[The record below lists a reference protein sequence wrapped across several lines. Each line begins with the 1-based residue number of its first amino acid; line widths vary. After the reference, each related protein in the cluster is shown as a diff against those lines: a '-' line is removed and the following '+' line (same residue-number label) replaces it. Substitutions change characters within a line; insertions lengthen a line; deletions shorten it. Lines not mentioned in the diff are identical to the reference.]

1 MNKLTISLSLYM
13 ISFILFSQQ
22 NDSNKII
29 NAVTSGN
36 LEIVDSILDVG
47 MDPNTQNKQM
57 KSLLYLATELG
68 NLEMI
73 DLLLNKG
80 ALVDF
85 PFDKK
90 RPKEQEGLNVI
101 DPTPLLYAGAH
112 GQAKITERLIQENP
126 NLEIRN
132 HYGGNALIPAAEK
145 GHYETAKILL
155 EKTDINIDFINYLGW
170 TALLEVVIL
179 SKNKDMQV
187 KMSKL
192 LLDHGANVSI
202 QDKDGVDAL
211 MHAKKN
217 KHVELVKLLE
227 SYRN

>member
-1 MNKLTISLSLYM
+1 MTKLTISLSLYM

-36 LEIVDSILDVG
+36 LEIVGYMLDKG

-57 KSLLYLATELG
+57 KSLLYLATELS

-73 DLLLNKG
+73 DLLLKKG

-85 PFDKK
+85 PFDKE
-90 RPKEQEGLNVI
+90 RTKEQEGMDVI

-112 GQAKITERLIQENP
+112 GQAKIIERLIQEDP

-145 GHYETAKILL
+145 GHYETAKVLL
-155 EKTDINIDFINYLGW
+155 EKTDIDIDFINYLGW

-187 KMSKL
+187 KMAKL
-192 LLDHGANVSI
+192 LLDHHAGVSI
-202 QDKDGVDAL
+202 KDKDGIDAL
-211 MHAKKN
+211 THAKRN
-217 KHVELVKLLE
+217 KHKELVELLE
-227 SYRN
+227 SY